1 VARLLDHRER
11 AARARVR
18 DPLLQRAWHAVV
30 LAGDREHRDAGERV
44 ERLQL
49 APILLP
55 VGASIVRPY
64 RTPSV
69 SGRRAPG
76 SLPAM
81 DARSIARLQSLG
93 RLALGAGLMVSPGT
107 VAGGWVGGVADKRE
121 GQALAVAVGAR
132 DVALALG
139 ALRALSAGHGA
150 GAWLRGGMLA
160 DAADLVATL
169 RARDAIPALAVP
181 AVATLAGGSVLLAA
195 WLQGAVD

>member
-1 VARLLDHRER
+1 
-11 AARARVR
+11 
-18 DPLLQRAWHAVV
+18 
-30 LAGDREHRDAGERV
+30 
-44 ERLQL
+44 
-49 APILLP
+49 
-55 VGASIVRPY
+55 
-64 RTPSV
+64 
-69 SGRRAPG
+69 
-76 SLPAM
+76 M

-93 RLALGAGLMVSPGT
+93 RLALGAGLMAAPSR
-107 VAGGWVGGVADKRE
+107 VAGGWVGGIADKRE

-169 RARDAIPALAVP
+169 RARDALPALAAP
-181 AVATLAGGSVLLAA
+181 AVAALAGGSVVLAA